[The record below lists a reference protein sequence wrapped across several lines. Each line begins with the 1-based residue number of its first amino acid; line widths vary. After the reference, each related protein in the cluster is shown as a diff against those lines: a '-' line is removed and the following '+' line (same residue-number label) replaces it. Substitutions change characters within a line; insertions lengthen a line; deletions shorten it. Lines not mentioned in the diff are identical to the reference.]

1 MTISDKELEDIGF
14 IENPREIIV
23 EYNQEQWQAE
33 LVKKYQKLY
42 NVVQETLP
50 NLWDSLEFE
59 ISIQKI
65 LNIKDCTL
73 PFGGIVLGRPSSMKT
88 VGIGM
93 FRTWKNSF
101 YSDKF
106 TAKAFVSHSTAVKN
120 KKELE
125 DIDLLPKIRNKLF
138 LTPEL
143 ASTFTKK
150 DDEMISYY
158 DSTRY
163 VHLTCFSCF

>member
-33 LVKKYQKLY
+33 LVEKYQKLY

-59 ISIQKI
+59 ISVQKV

-73 PFGGIVLGRPSSMKT
+73 PFAGIVLGRPSSMKT

-93 FRTWKNSF
+93 CRTWKNSF

-125 DIDLLPKIRNKLF
+125 NIDIAKINRDLNS
-138 LTPEL
+138 EL
-143 ASTFTKK
+143 RFNLCGKYNVKK
-150 DDEMISYY
+150 SKQTSIS
-158 DSTRY
+158 DF
-163 VHLTCFSCF
+163 VN